1 MTELSPELQQA
12 LDVQAEVPP
21 RLVDPR
27 TSKAYVLLAA
37 EQYDRIKALLEQDDD
52 LGQTYPAQIE
62 AAMRAGW
69 GDATMDDYDRYDELR
84 GRSNAASG
92 TIADAF

>member
-12 LDVQAEVPP
+12 LDTQAEAPP

-27 TSKAYVLLAA
+27 TNKAYVLVAA
-37 EQYDRIKALLEQDDD
+37 EQYERVKALLEQDDD
-52 LGQTYPAQIE
+52 LTHTYPAQIE

-69 GDATMDDYDRYDELR
+69 GDAPMNDYDRYDELR
-84 GRSNAASG
+84 R
-92 TIADAF
+92 